1 MELNIALSLRDKW
14 EEEDFIEQKEW
25 EEKRKRRRKMNE
37 KDVDLEVDTVAA
49 CMTNIESLI
58 DITPKKPRS
67 KDVERERGWWEN
79 GYRNWN
85 DERFKKVL
93 RVNKDTFDFILSQIR
108 VHIAKQPTNMKPNL
122 IPPETTLALT
132 MYRLAHGCSFTTLE
146 DLFGWSIATCEKEF
160 NHCCRIIVSCLYDR
174 YVRMPAND
182 DEWKEE
188 LKEFI

>member
-1 MELNIALSLRDKW
+1 ME
-14 EEEDFIEQKEW
+14 
-25 EEKRKRRRKMNE
+25 
-37 KDVDLEVDTVAA
+37 VVTVAA

-108 VHIAKQPTNMKPNL
+108 VHIVKQPTNMKPNL

-146 DLFGWSIATCEKEF
+146 DLFSWSIANCEKEF
-160 NHCCRIIVSCLYDR
+160 NHCCRILVTCLYDR
-174 YVRMPAND
+174 YVCMPAND

-188 LKEFI
+188 PKDLSKTMNFFVLELGMAFLFTLIPTLKIFSVLKSNTSLLIWA